1 MTDGAVLIIFPTL
14 PQATTIAELH
24 LMEERRVDKVEDLE
38 HTIWQPFGG
47 GKRKAS
53 VSGGQTGE
61 RALVQEEQMAPLFTP
76 GKISLN
82 R

>member
-24 LMEERRVDKVEDLE
+24 LMEERRVDKAEDLE

-47 GKRKAS
+47 GKRTAS
-53 VSGGQTGE
+53 V
-61 RALVQEEQMAPLFTP
+61 
-76 GKISLN
+76 
-82 R
+82 